1 MYNQNIKVKYNR
13 SIVDAILKKLKIR
26 NLEEYINLKLSQELN
41 K

>member
-13 SIVDAILKKLKIR
+13 SIVDAILKNLKIR

>member
-1 MYNQNIKVKYNR
+1 MYNQNIKVKYSR
-13 SIVDAILKKLKIR
+13 GIVDAILKKLKIR